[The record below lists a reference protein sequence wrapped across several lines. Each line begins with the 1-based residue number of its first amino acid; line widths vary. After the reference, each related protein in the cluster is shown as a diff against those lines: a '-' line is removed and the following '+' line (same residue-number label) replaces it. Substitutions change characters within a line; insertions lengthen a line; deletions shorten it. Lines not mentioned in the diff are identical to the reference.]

1 MVRNQANVHVSI
13 AIVNYRYQ
21 QLSNDLQESV
31 RPPPPTPRVAYLHE
45 FAPSSTG
52 ATQQNQTTGNKNTSL
67 GIGIPYF
74 ENVNKRCFTYTS
86 I

>member
-1 MVRNQANVHVSI
+1 MVRNQANFHVSI

-21 QLSNDLQESV
+21 QLSNDLQES
-31 RPPPPTPRVAYLHE
+31 VAYLHE